1 MFYIIS
7 KINIFLQRYLI
18 INIKKNIIMKKSYL
32 FPTYC
37 KKIGYF
43 IAIPFLLILVL
54 NLCNVPYLNFEFK
67 TFGILVHSLP
77 SFSSETTDGTTTM
90 NFVASMGGS
99 IWCRIAKTDF
109 QSTIVPIFIII
120 GLLLIA
126 FSKEKVED
134 EMIVKIREQSL
145 IWAVLVNFIILILG
159 ILFVFGFSY
168 LHFLSIQIFFILIL
182 FIAKFNF
189 ELYRFKKSVKYEE

>member
-1 MFYIIS
+1 
-7 KINIFLQRYLI
+7 
-18 INIKKNIIMKKSYL
+18 MKKSYL
-32 FPTYC
+32 FPNYL
-37 KKIGYF
+37 KKIGYC
-43 IAIPFLLILVL
+43 IAIPFIIILILNV
-54 NLCNVPYLNFEFK
+54 CNVPYLNFDFK

-77 SFSSETTDGTTTM
+77 IFSSETIDGTTTM
-90 NFVASMGGS
+90 SLSYDMKES
-99 IWCRIAKTDF
+99 IWLTTAKTNF
-109 QSTIVPIFIII
+109 QGTIVPVTIII

-126 FSKEKVED
+126 FSKEKIED

-168 LHFLSIQIFFILIL
+168 LYFLSFQIFFVLIL

-189 ELYRFKKSVKYEE
+189 ELYRFNKSVKYEE